1 MPIGGYLKKICDHHI
16 HIPVNDMEMAEDAQ
30 LIIFHYIKQLLTSNM
45 ESVISMAKYNKRVSS
60 GEVV

>member
-1 MPIGGYLKKICDHHI
+1 
-16 HIPVNDMEMAEDAQ
+16 MEMAEDAQ